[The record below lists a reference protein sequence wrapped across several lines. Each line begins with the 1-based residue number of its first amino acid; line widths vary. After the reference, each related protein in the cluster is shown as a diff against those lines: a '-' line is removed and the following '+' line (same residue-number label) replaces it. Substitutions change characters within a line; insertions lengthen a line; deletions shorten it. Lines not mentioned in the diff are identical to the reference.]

1 LFLDHQVEDKE
12 TIGTHNIGRKRVEGR
27 EASSKII
34 YFDRYGPLCGA
45 SASVMS
51 LVLGMRAPNH

>member
-12 TIGTHNIGRKRVEGR
+12 TIGTHNSGRKRVEGR

-34 YFDRYGPLCGA
+34 ILTDMVPC
-45 SASVMS
+45 VE
-51 LVLGMRAPNH
+51 LVLQ